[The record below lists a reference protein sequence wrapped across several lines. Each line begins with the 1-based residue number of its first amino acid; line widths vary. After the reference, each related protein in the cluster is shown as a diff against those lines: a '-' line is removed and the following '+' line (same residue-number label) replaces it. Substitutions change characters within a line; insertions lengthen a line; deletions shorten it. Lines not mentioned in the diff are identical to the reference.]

1 MNLIS
6 DWFNIS
12 YEINNQVNLKG
23 IVILISLSDTTVIF
37 LAYSKTSNTYSLAP
51 PKKSVVI
58 FLDKARITGN
68 NPFIE
73 RTMTLMLALKLKLT

>member
-51 PKKSVVI
+51 KQKSVVI

-68 NPFIE
+68 NPFLE